1 MLTQPLRMPK
11 LPAFLE
17 RWIADPPPAWV
28 VEFSEQGIFRAAT
41 SSPADVRFE
50 ALPAGALAASPVENN
65 LRDYEQVQRTL
76 NAIPFQEAAQSG
88 SSRGGRDAQVA
99 VLLPDYSVRT
109 SILDF
114 EDFPV
119 RRDEQ
124 DPLVR
129 FRLRK
134 IVPYDLEIA
143 HVDFQNFPKVNTS
156 GGSATGVTVVAT
168 TCPLHILAEYE
179 SLLRQRHCHP
189 GFVSSSALA
198 ALSLL
203 PADDLSVLAKLS
215 GNVMTAAVSQKGILR
230 LVRTVELLEVS
241 WEELL
246 NLLQPM
252 FAMVEDQLGTRAE
265 RLWLCGFREDA
276 EALARGLEK
285 EFGIP
290 TAELTSR
297 FGTPQ
302 AYNAGALGFIQGLGE
317 PLP

>member
-28 VEFSEQGIFRAAT
+28 VEFSEQGIFRAA
-41 SSPADVRFE
+41 SASPADVRFE

-65 LRDYEQVQRTL
+65 LCDYDQVQQAL
-76 NAIPFQEAAQSG
+76 SAIPFQETAQGG
-88 SSRGGRDAQVA
+88 SPLGGREAQVA

-114 EDFPV
+114 EDFPA
-119 RRDEQ
+119 RREEQ
-124 DPLVR
+124 EPLVR

-134 IVPYDLEIA
+134 IVPYDLETA
-143 HVDFQNFPKVNTS
+143 QLAFQYFPKAHAA
-156 GGSATGVTVVAT
+156 GGEPTGVTVVAT

-179 SLLRQRHCHP
+179 ALLRQRRCHP
-189 GFVSSSALA
+189 GFISSSALA

-203 PADDLSVLAKLS
+203 PADDVSVLAKLS

-230 LVRTVELLEVS
+230 LIRTVELLEVS
-241 WEELL
+241 WDELL

-252 FAMVEDQLGTRAE
+252 FAMAEDQLGTRAE
-265 RLWLCGFREDA
+265 RLWLCGFPEDTA
-276 EALARGLEK
+276 ALARNLEK

-290 TAELTSR
+290 AAELTSR
-297 FGTPQ
+297 FGTPH
-302 AYNAGALGFIQGLGE
+302 AYNAGALGYIQGLGE
-317 PLP
+317 LHP

>member
-1 MLTQPLRMPK
+1 MPK

-28 VEFSEQGIFRAAT
+28 VEFSEQGIFRAA
-41 SSPADVRFE
+41 SASPADLRFE
-50 ALPAGALAASPVENN
+50 ALPTGALTASPVENN
-65 LRDYEQVQRTL
+65 LRDYDQVQQAL
-76 NAIPFQEAAQSG
+76 SAIPFHETSQSG
-88 SSRGGRDAQVA
+88 SPLGGREAQVA

-114 EDFPV
+114 EDFPA
-119 RRDEQ
+119 RREEQ
-124 DPLVR
+124 EPLVR

-134 IVPYDLEIA
+134 IVPYDLETA
-143 HVDFQNFPKVNTS
+143 QLAFQYFPKAHGA
-156 GGSATGVTVVAT
+156 GGAPAGVTVVAT

-179 SLLRQRHCHP
+179 ALLRQRRCHP
-189 GFVSSSALA
+189 GFISSSALA

-203 PADDLSVLAKLS
+203 PSDDVSVLAKLS
-215 GNVMTAAVSQKGILR
+215 GDVMTAAVSQKGILR
-230 LVRTVELLEVS
+230 LIRTVELLEVS
-241 WEELL
+241 WDELL

-252 FAMVEDQLGTRAE
+252 FAMAEDQLGTRGE
-265 RLWLCGFREDA
+265 RLWLCGFPEDTA
-276 EALARGLEK
+276 ALVRNLEK

-302 AYNAGALGFIQGLGE
+302 AHNAGALGYIQGLGE
-317 PLP
+317 LLP